1 MSGVGRQDLPG
12 GQLRLRRLVLAV
24 SVLEDLDLEPRDA
37 GVLLTG
43 RRVLV
48 PWEALEH
55 AVGGHLGRVDDPDD
69 ATARL
74 RVSALLRL
82 RALLADLGSTAPVVL
97 RQAARALALPHDHAV
112 HPGPDWVQEQVLGG
126 VLDCGVALLGV
137 LDDPVQVLP
146 LPPAVAQAAG
156 VDPADWWPAVREHA
170 EGMGHLAVQ
179 RLRRDRGGRQ
189 QVIRPVGGVDVP
201 TLLLAPALR
210 RYLADGDGSGM
221 RAVAVPMRS
230 RGWFD
235 LARIDPAFVAAAW
248 SATSEPERGLPVPL
262 LVTADEVGAAPAG
275 GDVREA
281 LSDPVREETWKHDV
295 RYHR

>member
-1 MSGVGRQDLPG
+1 VGRQDLPG
-12 GQLRLRRLVLAV
+12 DQLPLRRLVLAV
-24 SVLEDLDLEPRDA
+24 SVLEGLDLEPHDA

-43 RRVLV
+43 PNVLV
-48 PWEALEH
+48 PWDELEQT
-55 AVGGHLGRVDDPDD
+55 VRGHLGRADDPDD

-74 RVSALLRL
+74 RVSVLLRL
-82 RALLADLGSTAPVVL
+82 LALVADLGPTAPVVL
-97 RQAARALALPHDHAV
+97 RQAARALALPQDHAV
-112 HPGPDWVQEQVLGG
+112 HPGSDWVQEQVLGG
-126 VLDCGVALLGV
+126 VLQCGVALLGV

-146 LPPAVAQAAG
+146 LPPVVAQAAG
-156 VDPADWWPAVREHA
+156 VDPAEWWPAVREHA

-189 QVIRPVGGVDVP
+189 QVMRPIGGVDVP
-201 TLLLAPALR
+201 TLLMAPALR
-210 RYLADGDGSGM
+210 GYLADGDGSGM

-235 LARIDPAFVAAAW
+235 LARIDPAFVGAAW
-248 SATSEPERGLPVPL
+248 SATAEPERGLPVPL
-262 LVTADEVGAAPAG
+262 LVTAHEVGAAPVG